1 MIYVS
6 IFVCHVLFV
15 KTNKKGEK
23 NNMIKYLN
31 EHSLAKSIVAA
42 TLATGATY
50 SLYCL
55 VKGSC
60 ELDKKSATLLN
71 AVSCV
76 LTTTVSAVL
85 SKISENKN

>member
-1 MIYVS
+1 MFLY
-6 IFVCHVLFV
+6 FLCHVLFI
-15 KTNKKGEK
+15 KTNKKKGE
-23 NNMIKYLN
+23 NNMVKYLN

-50 SLYCL
+50 TLYSQ